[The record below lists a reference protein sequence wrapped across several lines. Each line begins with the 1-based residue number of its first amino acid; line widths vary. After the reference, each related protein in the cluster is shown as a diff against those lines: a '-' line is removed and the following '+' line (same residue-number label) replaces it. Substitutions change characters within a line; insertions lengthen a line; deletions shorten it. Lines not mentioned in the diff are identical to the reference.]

1 MAGVAREN
9 RYRKFVS
16 KQHQR
21 RLSNE
26 KDFLFRHLGSRCLV
40 TSHHFSNT
48 FHGSQCH
55 PEVCQLLPSHPQ
67 SEQACRGLEQGGGG
81 KDRGRVKVE
90 YYPGGSLLKGKQIYD
105 GVVDGIADIGFSVAA
120 YTAGRFPTVSAF
132 DLPFG
137 YSSGVVATKVVNDVF
152 TSVKANDFKDTK
164 LMYLHAHGPGLINV
178 RNKEVKTLEDLKGLR
193 IRSTG
198 MSAETVKALGAT
210 PTAMEMSDAYESLE
224 KGVVDGSAH
233 PFEAN
238 LGWKLGEVIKYN
250 VRSVS
255 CAYTTTFLV
264 AMNKDKWAALDP
276 KDQAAIEAINKEW
289 IAKHGQAWDDAD
301 KAAKEAFLAKKRATP
316 LSNSIPKSRS
326 AGRRR
331 WPRSSMS
338 SAPV

>member
-1 MAGVAREN
+1 MKKIFYSGTLVLAAWSLLTFSPTFATAANVTLKYAN
-9 RYRKFVS
+9 FFPPTHSQS
-16 KQHQR
+16 K
-21 RLSNE
+21 LAEAWSKAVEE
-26 KDFLFRHLGSRCLV
+26 K
-40 TSHHFSNT
+40 T
-48 FHGSQCH
+48 
-55 PEVCQLLPSHPQ
+55 E
-67 SEQACRGLEQGGGG
+67 
-81 KDRGRVKVE
+81 GRVKVE

-105 GVVDGIADIGFSVAA
+105 GVVDGIADIGFTVAA

-137 YSSGVVATKVVNDVF
+137 YPSGVVATKVVNDVF

-164 LMYLHAHGPGLINV
+164 LMYLHAHGPGLLNV
-178 RNKEVKTLEDLKGLR
+178 RNKEVKKLEDLKGLR

-250 VRSVS
+250 VNSVS

-289 IAKHGQAWDDAD
+289 IGKHGQAWDDAD
-301 KAAKEAFLAKKRATP
+301 KAAKEAFLKKEGNAIIELDPKEAERWAAAVAPFIDDFGAGLSKKGVDGAKIVAALREAVKAA
-316 LSNSIPKSRS
+316 SK
-326 AGRRR
+326 
-331 WPRSSMS
+331 
-338 SAPV
+338 